1 MKRVLAGMA
10 VAAAMLV
17 SMVAGA
23 TPASAQQGST
33 PAACLDGILVGAVPG
48 AFGSIGFNGLCG
60 IIGGFGTTS
69 DATSTD
75 TPALLPANALPGTG
89 QAPSLSQLGNLLNI
103 ENASPVAPMTEASSN
118 KAFPLWAL
126 GAVLAAAAG
135 LFAVGT
141 RRLRMSTSW

>member
-23 TPASAQQGST
+23 SPAAAQGST

-103 ENASPVAPMTEASSN
+103 DSNAPVPAPSSGGN
-118 KAFPLWAL
+118 DFPLWAM

-135 LFAVGT
+135 MFAVGT